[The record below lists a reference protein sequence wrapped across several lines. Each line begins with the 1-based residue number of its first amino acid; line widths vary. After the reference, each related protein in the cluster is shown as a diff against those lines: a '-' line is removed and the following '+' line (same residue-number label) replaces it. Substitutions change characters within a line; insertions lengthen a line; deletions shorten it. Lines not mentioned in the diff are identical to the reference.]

1 MDKYYK
7 DLLIEK
13 SAYYDEIVES
23 LKIIEKFIKR
33 DEKIIV
39 GGQAIDFALK
49 AKNLKGIYDENAM
62 PDYDI
67 FSDKHFD
74 DAY

>member
-1 MDKYYK
+1 
-7 DLLIEK
+7 
-13 SAYYDEIVES
+13 
-23 LKIIEKFIKR
+23 
-33 DEKIIV
+33 
-39 GGQAIDFALK
+39 LK